1 MTDSIQQSEKASSLT
16 GRLKELLTDISPFID
31 NASEDQKQK
40 LLSVLDDLRKSDRRK
55 HSRRPCSIT
64 VNYSTWG
71 DSFKGLVKDINAG
84 GMFILSIE
92 TDMVFS
98 AGQEI
103 TVNFPTLPDKHEPIE
118 LYGKV
123 AWTMPEGIGV
133 KFKAEDQNLEAMIES
148 L

>member
-1 MTDSIQQSEKASSLT
+1 MTNSIQQSEKDSLT

-40 LLSVLDDLRKSDRRK
+40 LLSVLYDLRKTNRRK
-55 HSRRPCSIT
+55 HYRKSCSIT
-64 VNYSTWG
+64 VNYSTSG
-71 DSFKGLVKDINAG
+71 DAFKGLVKDISSG

-98 AGQEI
+98 VGQEI
-103 TVNFPTLPDKHEPIE
+103 TVNFPSHAKKQEPIE
-118 LYGKV
+118 FPGKV
-123 AWTMPEGIGV
+123 VWTVPRGIGV
-133 KFKAEDQNLEAMIES
+133 KFKAKDQNLEAIIES